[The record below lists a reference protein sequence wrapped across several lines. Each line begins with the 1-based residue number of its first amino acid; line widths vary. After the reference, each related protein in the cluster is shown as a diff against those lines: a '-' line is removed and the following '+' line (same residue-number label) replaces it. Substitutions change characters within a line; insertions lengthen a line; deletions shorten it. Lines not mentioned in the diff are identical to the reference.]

1 MFKKSFKIIILMI
14 VVMALSITS
23 FAGGWDVSSA
33 SSWAQP
39 EIEEAYA
46 YDLMPYKLMSSNLK
60 NKITRAEF
68 ASLVVK
74 MYETITGEI
83 VEPASLDTFTD
94 TDDADVLKANTLG
107 IMLGSNKQAKP
118 DDLVTRQ
125 QMAVMYYRTLSKVY
139 DFFGEEMENTDGV
152 LTINDKKSIAGWAVE
167 AVDYINENN
176 IMKGSNGNFNPADNA
191 PIEQAVIVVKRIY
204 VDEKDLAEGTRN
216 IDLSKGYTYKLDAY
230 GEKFTV
236 TYNANGKTKTIK
248 PGDNSILGIYGNDA
262 ENSKIYYK
270 VVDKDVNEET
280 GANSYSYDVATNES
294 TCLDDYFGYEIS
306 TIAIIDRGTYKNNI
320 LVYPYED
327 TVNVYTDK
335 LELVCTLEGMVTA
348 ENANTMID
356 NKLNPPTASMEFDNR
371 LLYGSNKGDAT
382 STSYFNLYGGKE
394 SKTIQQQ
401 MLGLNPCSTMQDIET
416 GNGPMLLACDSKGD
430 NYKLDVSMRSID
442 CRFQVKTTN
451 THDEAANAGIV
462 LGVYKPGTGN
472 DQYHGYYIGIAPKRK
487 EVYVGRCNYDWNRLL
502 TANIP
507 DYIDPYDCRVH
518 VTLKTSYMFG
528 SSSYNLTVTLE
539 GEMEDAVVIDNK
551 FLGSTSGSHTSYGAK
566 YIPGFS
572 GAFGI
577 RSYKSDVEFP
587 YFEITR
593 R

>member
-1 MFKKSFKIIILMI
+1 MFKTNFKTIILMV
-14 VVMALSITS
+14 VVMALSTTS

-39 EIEEAYA
+39 EIEEAYY

-74 MYETITGEI
+74 MYETITGEM
-83 VEPASLDTFTD
+83 VEQASMDTFTD
-94 TDDADVLKANTLG
+94 TDDVDVLKANTLE
-107 IMLGSNKQAKP
+107 IMLGSNQQAKP

-139 DFFGEEMENTDGV
+139 DFFGEEIDSIDGV
-152 LTINDKKSIAGWAVE
+152 LTINDKELIADWATK
-167 AVDYINENN
+167 AVDYINEND
-176 IMKGSNGNFNPADNA
+176 IMKGSDGNFNPADNA

-230 GEKFTV
+230 GENFTV
-236 TYNANGKTKTIK
+236 TYNANKKTKDIK
-248 PGDNSILGIYGNDA
+248 AGDDSTLGIYANDST
-262 ENSKIYYK
+262 NSKIYYK
-270 VVDKDVNEET
+270 VVNKNVNDAT
-280 GANSYSYDVATNES
+280 GTDSYSYDVATNES
-294 TCLDDYFGYEIS
+294 KCLDDYFGYEVS
-306 TIAIIDRGTYKNNI
+306 NIALINSGTYKGNI

-356 NKLNPPTASMEFDNR
+356 NKLNPPTAYMEFENR

-382 STSYFNLYGGKE
+382 STSYFNLYGSNE
-394 SKTIQQQ
+394 SKIIQQQ
-401 MLGLNPCSTMQDIET
+401 VLGLNACSTMKDIET
-416 GNGPMLLACDSKGD
+416 GNGPVLLACDAKGD
-430 NYKLDVSMRSID
+430 NYKLDISMNSLD
-442 CRFQVKTTN
+442 CRFKVKTTK
-451 THDEAANAGIV
+451 TYDDAANSGIV
-462 LGVYKPGTGN
+462 LGVYNPEPGN
-472 DQYHGYYIGIAPKRK
+472 DQYNGYYIGIAPKK
-487 EVYVGRCNYDWNRLL
+487 KAVYVGRANHNWNGLL
-502 TANIP
+502 SANIP
-507 DYIDPYDCRVH
+507 EYIDPYDCSMH
-518 VTLKTSYMFG
+518 VIVKTSYMFG
-528 SSSYNLTVTLE
+528 SSSYSLTVTLE

-566 YIPGFS
+566 YIPTFS

-577 RSYKSDVEFP
+577 RSYKSDVEISS
-587 YFEITR
+587 FEITKR
-593 R
+593 